1 MTKLDLLWINLDGDL
16 FDLQSGVR
24 WQQEMLISK
33 RRRSRS
39 SHRTKIQEQQQEERE
54 GEEEEERS
62 NHLRTTEPP
71 VGFAGRHGRAASL
84 QDVEA
89 FSSIVR
95 FMYAR
100 SLMWVFW
107 LQLGLDYPNGLRC
120 SSLVKVLDGN
130 VDIFFGHDTWDTYA
144 TAAPRIFKN
153 LNLPVIGADRSTGL
167 RSVSMSSSPGFL
179 QSIDDYYLIEDKT
192 KRLSRAHCNSKQDF
206 RSFRTVLYFVRV
218 IVANALSHDT
228 KSWAT
233 YYQNYKSGSYNNQW
247 MVLDLAKFSPGQ
259 KPLPADLFMVLEE
272 APGLIYA
279 EDMTSHLE
287 YQRYWPSFNVA
298 FFPKIRAITGERTKW
313 DEAVRYRLF
322 SSLESSVSDLSSM
335 KKVMGWNLFQ
345 KSPLSTSAND
355 AIMARGDL
363 VGSGRA
369 GGGIDSKAT
378 SIMTIKRG
386 GALTTAARAG
396 PTNDDQPP
404 FCWTPRFAGTPH
416 AGHPHCYD
424 FSWQSFEPKLSWFGG
439 PSSPT
444 VPPTGKDDKEKGDA
458 TAVKPEKES
467 EYTSGESSVGGS
479 FVFPSVTCG
488 RDNAAQL
495 DSSLKDVLEQR
506 NPKMVTSEF
515 QVSGLTLDDATTFVA
530 NAESNN
536 VTALVGISFEQRYG
550 SIRVGAVHIIPT
562 ENDGL
567 HNTSAKVLTRKLET
581 CIINAA
587 AERYSNTAINMSHP
601 RTTAK
606 LIMPL
611 PRVLMNSPSSSSF
624 SSSMYLPR
632 LLLIRGKQKRLG
644 RGLGSLFS
652 VVVGTIAGVCIF
664 LAMLRH
670 MVKGESNN
678 SSAKGNEVP
687 HVELQNMEDD
697 DYDDNGGGLH
707 SKPRVFIH
715 IGFEL
720 KFGDKS

>member
-1 MTKLDLLWINLDGDL
+1 
-16 FDLQSGVR
+16 
-24 WQQEMLISK
+24 
-33 RRRSRS
+33 
-39 SHRTKIQEQQQEERE
+39 
-54 GEEEEERS
+54 
-62 NHLRTTEPP
+62 
-71 VGFAGRHGRAASL
+71 
-84 QDVEA
+84 
-89 FSSIVR
+89 
-95 FMYAR
+95 
-100 SLMWVFW
+100 
-107 LQLGLDYPNGLRC
+107 
-120 SSLVKVLDGN
+120 
-130 VDIFFGHDTWDTYA
+130 
-144 TAAPRIFKN
+144 
-153 LNLPVIGADRSTGL
+153 
-167 RSVSMSSSPGFL
+167 
-179 QSIDDYYLIEDKT
+179 
-192 KRLSRAHCNSKQDF
+192 
-206 RSFRTVLYFVRV
+206 
-218 IVANALSHDT
+218 
-228 KSWAT
+228 
-233 YYQNYKSGSYNNQW
+233 
-247 MVLDLAKFSPGQ
+247 
-259 KPLPADLFMVLEE
+259 
-272 APGLIYA
+272 
-279 EDMTSHLE
+279 
-287 YQRYWPSFNVA
+287 
-298 FFPKIRAITGERTKW
+298 
-313 DEAVRYRLF
+313 
-322 SSLESSVSDLSSM
+322 
-335 KKVMGWNLFQ
+335 
-345 KSPLSTSAND
+345 
-355 AIMARGDL
+355 

-458 TAVKPEKES
+458 AAVKR
-467 EYTSGESSVGGS
+467 ESSVGGS

-506 NPKMVTSEF
+506 NPKTSASVSTGCGASVVTSEF

-567 HNTSAKVLTRKLET
+567 HNTSAK
-581 CIINAA
+581 
-587 AERYSNTAINMSHP
+587 
-601 RTTAK
+601 
-606 LIMPL
+606 
-611 PRVLMNSPSSSSF
+611 
-624 SSSMYLPR
+624 
-632 LLLIRGKQKRLG
+632 KRLG

-697 DYDDNGGGLH
+697 DDDDNGEEGPSIATAALQGG
-707 SKPRVFIH
+707 
-715 IGFEL
+715 GFTQSLASSSTLDSNLNSGIKADMITTAVVLQSAEEGEQVGYHHHHHHHHHHQVAAAVVVGSDNEDDDDDDVL
-720 KFGDKS
+720 TVGFREAGDDG